1 LAIKLFGFELVRD
14 KEQVDVETQTPITP
28 VADDGSVSIAT
39 TGSYGF
45 FVDIDG
51 SYRSEID
58 LVTKYRTMA
67 IQPELESAI
76 DDITNEAVVHDKQS
90 KTVSIILDDLEQK
103 ETIKDKIRDEFQNIL
118 KLLNFGNDGA
128 DIFRKW
134 YIDGRMYYHVV
145 IDKDNPRDGI
155 QKLIYIDPRRIRKI
169 RNVVKKKDEDGR
181 DIVDRIDEF
190 YIYNDKNLTK
200 IDNGNIPQLVGPSA
214 GAITFAKDSIAYIT
228 SGLTDPSKQVVL
240 SYLHKAIRPLN
251 QLRFVEDAIVIYR
264 LSRAPER
271 RVFYVDVGKMPRI
284 KAEQYLQNMMMK
296 FRNKLVY
303 DPTTGDVRDDRRF
316 QSILEDFWI
325 PRLGDKNT
333 EITTLPAGQ
342 NLGELEDVKYFQNKL
357 YKALSVPISRIEP
370 TTGFSLGRS
379 TEITRDELKFMKFI
393 NKLRDRFS
401 ILFDDLMSKQLSLK
415 GICSLEEWE
424 EFKQDIHYDFLKD
437 NNFYEL
443 KEAELLQNRLAIL
456 VQVDPYIGRF
466 FSKKW
471 VQENVL
477 HMDEDEIEQMQEE
490 MDKEFE
496 ENPQPMMPPGMP
508 GQIPQDPNAPGQDP
522 TQGPPPPA
530 QDPTQDPNAMMQQGM
545 DSQQQVDQPL
555 DDINIKAQQELFSG
569 RK

>member
-103 ETIKDKIRDEFQNIL
+103 DAIKEKIRDEFQNIL

-128 DIFRKW
+128 DIFRRW
-134 YIDGRMYYHVV
+134 YVDGRMYFHVV

-200 IDNGNIPQLVGPSA
+200 IDNGNIPQLIGPSA

-228 SGLTDPSKQVVL
+228 SGLTDPTKQVVL

-325 PRLGDKNT
+325 PRHGDKNT

-370 TTGFSLGRS
+370 STGFSIGRS

-522 TQGPPPPA
+522 TQ
-530 QDPTQDPNAMMQQGM
+530 DPNAMLQQGADQQM
-545 DSQQQVDQPL
+545 APQQQVDQPP

>member
-14 KEQVDVETQTPITP
+14 KQQVAIETQTPITP
-28 VADDGSVSIAT
+28 AIEDGAVSVAS

-58 LVTKYRTMA
+58 LITKYRVMSL
-67 IQPELESAI
+67 QPEIESAV
-76 DDITNEAVVHDKQS
+76 DDIMNEAIVHDNQS

-103 ETIKDKIRDEFQNIL
+103 DSIKEKIRDEFSNVL
-118 KLLNFGNDGA
+118 KMLNFGNDGA
-128 DIFRKW
+128 DIFRRW
-134 YIDGRMYYHVV
+134 YIDGRLYYHVV
-145 IDKDNPRDGI
+145 IDNKNPRDGI
-155 QKLIYIDPRRIRKI
+155 QKLIYIDPRRIRKV
-169 RNVVKKKDEDGR
+169 RNVVKKKDADGR
-181 DIVDRIDEF
+181 DIVERIDEF
-190 YIYNDKNLTK
+190 YIYNEKIMNKNDNNQYAQLTGS
-200 IDNGNIPQLVGPSA
+200 NS
-214 GAITFAKDSIAYIT
+214 GAITFAKDAVVYCT
-228 SGLTDPSKQVVL
+228 SGLTDPSKQLVL
-240 SYLHKAIRPLN
+240 SYLHKAIRPMN

-271 RVFYVDVGKMPRI
+271 RVFYVDVGNMPRI

-303 DPTTGDVRDDRRF
+303 DPVTGDVRDDRRF

-325 PRLGDKNT
+325 PRHGDKNT

-357 YKALSVPISRIEP
+357 YKALGVPISRLES
-370 TTGFSLGRS
+370 TNGFSLGRS

-401 ILFDDLMSKQLSLK
+401 ILFDELMSRQLALK
-415 GICSLEEWE
+415 GICSVEEWE

-443 KEAELLQNRLAIL
+443 KEAELVQNRLAVLQLI
-456 VQVDPYIGRF
+456 DPYIGRF

-471 VQENVL
+471 VQQNVL
-477 HMDEDEIEQMQEE
+477 RMSEEDIENMQEE
-490 MDKEFE
+490 IDE
-496 ENPQPMMPPGMP
+496 E
-508 GQIPQDPNAPGQDP
+508 
-522 TQGPPPPA
+522 TQA
-530 QDPTQDPNAMMQQGM
+530 DAEIQA
-545 DSQQQVDQPL
+545 QQQQQMPVDQQQDQTGQLQQAPV
-555 DDINIKAQQELFSG
+555 DQQINQDAGDINIKAQQELFSG
-569 RK
+569 EK

>member
-14 KEQVDVETQTPITP
+14 KQQVAIETQTPITP
-28 VADDGSVSIAT
+28 AIEDGAVSVAS

-58 LVTKYRTMA
+58 LITKYRVMSL
-67 IQPELESAI
+67 QPEIESAV
-76 DDITNEAVVHDKQS
+76 DDIMNEAIVHDNQS

-103 ETIKDKIRDEFQNIL
+103 DSIKEKIRDEFSNVL
-118 KLLNFGNDGA
+118 KMLNFGNDGA
-128 DIFRKW
+128 DIFRRW
-134 YIDGRMYYHVV
+134 YIDGRLYYHVV
-145 IDKDNPRDGI
+145 IDNKNPRDGI
-155 QKLIYIDPRRIRKI
+155 QKLIYVDPRRIRKV
-169 RNVVKKKDEDGR
+169 RNVVKKKDADGR
-181 DIVDRIDEF
+181 DIVERIDEF
-190 YIYNDKNLTK
+190 YIYNEKIMNKNDNNQYAQLTGS
-200 IDNGNIPQLVGPSA
+200 NS
-214 GAITFAKDSIAYIT
+214 GAITFAKDAVVYCT
-228 SGLTDPSKQVVL
+228 SGITDPSKQLVL
-240 SYLHKAIRPLN
+240 SYLHKAIRPMN

-271 RVFYVDVGKMPRI
+271 RVFYVDVGNMPRI

-303 DPTTGDVRDDRRF
+303 DPVTGDVRDDRRF

-325 PRLGDKNT
+325 PRHGDKNT

-357 YKALSVPISRIEP
+357 YKALGVPISRLES
-370 TTGFSLGRS
+370 TNGFSLGRS

-401 ILFDDLMSKQLSLK
+401 ILFDELMSRQLALK
-415 GICSLEEWE
+415 GICSVEEWE

-443 KEAELLQNRLAIL
+443 KEAELVQNRLAVLQLI
-456 VQVDPYIGRF
+456 DPYIGRF

-477 HMDEDEIEQMQEE
+477 RMSEEDIENMQEE
-490 MDKEFE
+490 IDE
-496 ENPQPMMPPGMP
+496 E
-508 GQIPQDPNAPGQDP
+508 
-522 TQGPPPPA
+522 TQA
-530 QDPTQDPNAMMQQGM
+530 DAEIQA
-545 DSQQQVDQPL
+545 QQQQQMPVDQQQDQTGQLQQAPV
-555 DDINIKAQQELFSG
+555 DQQINQDAGDINTKAQQELFSG
-569 RK
+569 EK